1 MRCGSAT
8 LQRLFVSDL
17 LPRKPLALQSAKGFH
32 FWNMIP
38 HRFSESSMKEGL
50 ELAQL
55 SDTTGLCCTDQ
66 LVDVL
71 SPPQAFA

>member
-38 HRFSESSMKEGL
+38 HRFSGSSMNEGL
-50 ELAQL
+50 ELAHL
-55 SDTTGLCCTDQ
+55 SDTTPEGSAFLSIP
-66 LVDVL
+66 LEPVL
-71 SPPQAFA
+71 Q

>member
-32 FWNMIP
+32 FWNITP
-38 HRFSESSMKEGL
+38 HRFSGSSMKEGL
-50 ELAQL
+50 ELAHL
-55 SDTTGLCCTDQ
+55 SDTTPEGS
-66 LVDVL
+66 VL
-71 SPPQAFA
+71 LSIPLEPVLQ